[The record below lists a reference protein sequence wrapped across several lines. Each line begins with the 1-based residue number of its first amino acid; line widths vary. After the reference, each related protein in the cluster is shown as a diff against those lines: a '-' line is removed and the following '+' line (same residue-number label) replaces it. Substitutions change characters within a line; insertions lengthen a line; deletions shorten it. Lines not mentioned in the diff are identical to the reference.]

1 MTSAAPNMNE
11 PIAIVGS
18 SCRFPGGASSPSKL
32 WSLLHD
38 PVDLRK
44 EIPSSRFNPQGFFN
58 KNGEFHGS
66 TNVKHSYLT
75 EEDPRLFD
83 HSFFNTTPKEAE
95 SMDPQQRIL
104 LETVYEGVERAGYTI
119 QQLKGSQTAVFVG
132 LMNNDY
138 YDVLARD
145 MDSAPIYSSTGTAIS
160 IVSNRVAYFFDWKGP
175 AWTVDT
181 ACSSSLVALHSAVQT
196 LRNGEAS
203 MAVAAGVNL
212 ILGPT
217 MFIFESKLHMLS
229 PNGRSRMWDKD
240 VDGYARGEGFAS
252 VVLKTL
258 SQAIADNDHIEC
270 IIRNTG
276 VNQDGRT
283 KGITMPNPHAQ
294 TALIQATYERAGLD
308 LGKPEDRPQYFEAH
322 GTGTPAGDPLEAS
335 TVQSVFFPDNEN
347 PYGEKLHVGSIK
359 TIIGHTE
366 GTAGIAGVLKAS
378 LAMQHGVIPPNLHFD
393 SLNPTVKPF
402 YDHLR
407 IPTEPTPWPA
417 RPAGVPMRASVNSF
431 GFGGTNAH
439 AILESY
445 EPAAPVA
452 SYPAAPRHVG
462 PFNLSAYTQTALK
475 GAVKSLAEELK
486 EQAEWSLEDLAY
498 TLSRR
503 GELGFKASFSAVD
516 KEQLV
521 EKLEAAAEDAEFA
534 TRATALKD
542 GALPRI
548 LGVFTGQGAQWPT
561 MGAKLYQQSALFRR
575 TIEELDEA
583 LRTLPDPPAWTLAEQ
598 LQAPAATSEVAKA
611 AVSQPICAALQVG
624 LVNLLRAAGVQFSAV
639 VGHSSGEIGA
649 AYAAGY
655 LDAKDAV
662 RIAYYRGVVAP
673 LAMGPEGQAGKMM
686 AVGMT
691 LDEATSFCQQE
702 EFAGKIGVAASN
714 GSSSIT
720 LSGDGDAMEQA
731 KKVLDEKKTFA
742 RLLKVDTAYH
752 SHHMRRC
759 SAAYLEALA
768 RCHVQ
773 VVDRPPAC
781 TWYSSVHGLDAT
793 GSFDPEALRGQY
805 WADNM
810 CGAVLFS
817 QALQMA
823 VDKETEPY
831 DMVLEVGPHPALR
844 GPASETL
851 KTVTDLD
858 LPYAGVLKR
867 GQDDALQFCDAL
879 GFVWAHFQSSSRL
892 VDLEGLWKAWLGGE
906 DKAVQPHL
914 IKDLPSYCW
923 DHDKILFKESR
934 LSKAYR
940 TRENP
945 IHELLGSSVVNG
957 QNNQE
962 VRWRQ
967 IMRVDEMDWLRG
979 HVFQGQLLFPAAGY
993 VAMALEAGVRLTD
1006 RQVKM
1011 VELRDMQINKA
1022 ITLDEDSSGTEVVF
1036 TIRVTDRKP
1045 NRISAEYS
1053 CYSGDVDAS
1062 TGQDVS
1068 ESNNFHGRLVLEL
1081 GDPAADALPGR
1092 VEPILPMNEL
1102 ATKHLY
1108 TATREIGL
1116 DYTGDFVVESVKRRL
1131 DAATVTVKRHSNK
1144 NLRVHPATLDA
1155 TFHALFA
1162 AFSSPGDGR
1171 LWCPYLPTSI
1181 GHIRVNMM
1189 ACPHASDPEHLL
1201 VADCTLTQADAKAI
1215 RGDIGIFCAA
1225 DGHAEI
1231 QVGAVHCLSFT
1242 APSPADDVKLYAKNV
1257 WRKDVASGIELQDNL
1272 PATSEAVLAAIAGQ
1286 ITFRYP
1292 AANIVQVGSAVH
1304 DAATST
1310 VVETLSRQFR
1320 SYTYTDA
1327 SEEAVE
1333 AAREAFREQP
1343 IWEKMAFKPLDVG
1356 ADVKEQG
1363 FTEASSDLV
1372 LALNLREATRSGT
1385 VEEAL
1390 ENCRRLVKA
1399 GGYLLLA
1406 DDSTEP
1412 LEWNSLL
1419 QAAGFSG
1426 VDVNS
1431 KDARV
1436 NDPFRV
1442 ILTQAVD
1449 DRVTVLRE
1457 PLATVAGS
1465 EKIPRAAELVLV
1477 GLESD
1482 PVVANLIHDSAA
1494 LLGSFADKIT
1504 VAASLDQASIP
1515 KGAAVIVYS
1524 DLTSPIFRD
1533 MTEEAFAGIHAL
1545 LENADYLLWAT
1556 KASKTDEPYENMMV
1570 GLGRSIL
1577 QETPDL
1583 KLQFL
1588 DTESGALPAAS
1599 VFAEAL
1605 VRLLCLGSA
1614 DYEDVLWSLEHE
1626 LVLRDGDVYIP
1637 RVLPNDDLNDRHN
1650 SDKRVIPRK
1659 VALAE
1664 TPVEVAETEDGALV
1678 LRDSTAVAAGRVRVR
1693 VTASSA
1699 YPVRTSD
1706 GKIYHLAIGSVVSS
1720 GQKVLT
1726 LSTANGSL
1734 LDLPA
1739 NRVFI
1744 IDAEGQSDVEQL
1756 SHLVDTV
1763 LAASLVSGVHRGGM
1777 LWLHEAEEGLAQLV
1791 SEAAKAANVDVFFT
1805 SSASASA
1812 TSSSAGSSPSPS
1824 SASSSS
1830 GEGLEVQFVHPLIAA
1845 PDLEALKPLH
1855 VNGFVDLEQPV
1866 NASLDKL
1873 IRSAVQPSAAVQDLF
1888 TRVDGKTALRLSM
1901 DETSLRGLLLASR
1914 TAAHSGEA
1922 TVLGIDK
1929 LAQTAE
1935 GALSPST
1942 IIDWCTTDEVA
1953 LKVNPVDTTGMFSA
1967 NKTYLL
1973 VGLTGDVGMSI
1984 CDFMVQNGARHIVV
1998 TSRNPKVDPV
2008 VVQQLH
2014 RRGAE
2019 LRAIPLDIT
2028 DKKALMRV
2036 AAEIKA
2042 TMPPIGGVANGA
2054 MVLRDKLFENMSW
2067 EDFQTTAK
2075 PKVLGSRYLD
2085 EVFRSDDLDFFILF
2099 SSVASIMGNSGQANY
2114 NAANQFMTTLAH
2126 QRRRRGVAGSV
2137 IHIAM
2142 LLGVGYVMRSADQYD
2157 LLLNKFRNMTVS
2169 EGDFRAMF
2177 AEAVHAGRPG
2187 SGADVEIT
2195 TGFARLT
2202 PDGTVWQRNP
2212 RFSHYFIDEATE
2224 AKSGGKEAGGSLK
2237 EQIAA
2242 ADDEAE
2248 ALDLLET
2255 GAVGLLGRLLHMDG
2269 DKIDRQSPLMNLGI
2283 DSLVAVQ
2290 VRSWFMKEMGVDV
2303 PVLKILSDA
2312 TLSDIGKG
2320 VLARL
2325 AGAAEEDKAQAPGEV
2340 AAALANSAIDWE
2352 KEIESLVEGLPMY
2365 DGKVNGKMSGN
2376 VSGHDSGYT
2385 SEHDDVS
2392 LDGRVNSAG
2401 DLNGLVTRVTRLI
2414 NEDTAGHATGL
2425 LNGLTSGK
2433 RDGLSVV
2440 LTGSTGFLGKHVLRG
2455 LLADPRVKTVNCI
2468 AIRPDCNGQP
2478 RHVGISDPK
2487 IVEFSGNLTDER
2499 LGLSEAEFAMLARS
2513 ADAIIHNG
2521 ADVSFLKSYPALR
2534 QTNVVSLRILV
2545 EMALERRVPVNFV
2558 STAAVALFSPDKVK
2572 VLPETSASHITP
2584 PSDGV
2589 RGYAASKWAGE
2600 MFLEA
2605 VAARHGLP
2613 CFIHRAVNIV
2623 GEGAPETDLVT
2634 VLNKYCKAMRAV
2646 PQMDESVVDGDLD
2659 IIEVD
2664 EVAEG
2669 MVATTIHAGDK
2680 PAAGE
2685 NPLHIINY
2693 CQEVKIK
2700 PSELHAYYTKKL
2712 NMPLKHWGVEKW
2724 LDEASELGLDVM
2736 VEFFLRESYRS
2747 GKPILAPILRKGLI

>member
-1 MTSAAPNMNE
+1 MTSTGSNMNE

-38 PVDLRK
+38 PVDLKK
-44 EIPSSRFNPQGFFN
+44 EIPSSRFNPNGFFN
-58 KNGEFHGS
+58 ENGEFHGS
-66 TNVKHSYLT
+66 TNVKYSYLT

-252 VVLKTL
+252 VILKTL

-270 IIRNTG
+270 IIRGTG

-294 TALIQATYERAGLD
+294 TALIQATYARAGLD
-308 LGKPEDRPQYFEAH
+308 LSKPEDRPQYFEAH

-335 TVQSVFFPDNEN
+335 TVQSVFFPDNQN

-366 GTAGIAGVLKAS
+366 GTAGIAGIIKAS
-378 LAMQHGVIPPNLHFD
+378 LAMQHGIIPPNLHFG

-402 YDHLR
+402 YDHLKV
-407 IPTEPTPWPA
+407 PTEPTPWPA
-417 RPAGVPMRASVNSF
+417 RPAGVPKRVSVNSF

-445 EPAAPVA
+445 TPAEPVVSQPEAPK
-452 SYPAAPRHVG
+452 HTG
-462 PFNLSAYTQTALK
+462 PFHISAYTQKALQ
-475 GAVKSLAEELK
+475 GAVKALAEELK
-486 EQAEWSLEDLAY
+486 EKSEWSLEDLAY

-521 EKLEAAAEDAEFA
+521 QKLETAAEDAELG
-534 TRATALKD
+534 TRATVLKD

-561 MGAKLYQQSALFRR
+561 MGAKLYQQSALFRT

-583 LRTLPDPPAWTLAEQ
+583 LQTLPDPPTWTLAEQ
-598 LQAPAATSEVAKA
+598 LLEPAATSEMHKA
-611 AVSQPICAALQVG
+611 FISQPICAALQVG
-624 LVNLLRAAGVQFSAV
+624 LVNMLHAAGIQFSGV

-655 LDAKDAV
+655 LSAKDAI
-662 RIAYYRGVVAP
+662 RIAYYRGVVTP
-673 LAMGPEGQAGKMM
+673 LAKGPGGQIGKMM

-691 LDEATSFCQQE
+691 HDEATNFCNQD
-702 EFAGKIGVAASN
+702 EFAGKIAVAACN
-714 GSSSIT
+714 GTSSIT
-720 LSGDGDAMEQA
+720 LSGDGDAVDQA
-731 KKVLDEKKTFA
+731 KALLDEKKTFA

-752 SHHMRRC
+752 SHHMKLC
-759 SAAYLEALA
+759 ADAYLDALV
-768 RCHVQ
+768 RCDIQ
-773 VVDRPPAC
+773 INDRYPNS
-781 TWYSSVHGLDAT
+781 TWYSSVHGLNAT
-793 GSFDPEALRGQY
+793 GSFDVKDLQGPY
-805 WADNM
+805 WVDNM
-810 CGAVLFS
+810 CGPVMFS

-823 VDKETEPY
+823 VQKEASPY
-831 DMVLEVGPHPALR
+831 DIVLEVGPHAALR
-844 GPASETL
+844 GPASESL
-851 KTVTDLD
+851 KAASNVDF
-858 LPYAGVLKR
+858 PYTGVLKR
-867 GQDDALQFCDAL
+867 GQNDALQFCDAI
-879 GFVWAHFQSSSRL
+879 GFIWENFTSSSRL
-892 VDLEGLWKAWLGGE
+892 VNLEGLWKAWLG
-906 DKAVQPHL
+906 DKASRPQL

-945 IHELLGSSVVNG
+945 IHELLGSAVVNG

-979 HVFQGQLLFPAAGY
+979 HVFQGQLLFPASGY
-993 VAMALEAGVRLTD
+993 VAMALEAGIRLTD
-1006 RQVKM
+1006 RPVQM
-1011 VELRDMQINKA
+1011 VELKDMKINKA
-1022 ITLDEDSSGTEVVF
+1022 ITLDEDSSGMEVIFVIRITE
-1036 TIRVTDRKP
+1036 RKA
-1045 NRISAEYS
+1045 NSISAEYS

-1062 TGQDVS
+1062 TGQDAS
-1068 ESNNFHGRLVLEL
+1068 ESNNFSGRLVLEL
-1081 GDPAADALPGR
+1081 GELTPDALPSR
-1092 VEPILPMNEL
+1092 VEPVLPMNEL

-1144 NLRVHPATLDA
+1144 RLRVHPATLDA

-1181 GHIRVNMM
+1181 GHIRINMM
-1189 ACPHASDPEHLL
+1189 PCPHADDPEHLL
-1201 VADCTLTQADAKAI
+1201 VADCNLSQADSKAI
-1215 RGDIGIFCAA
+1215 RGDIGVFCAA

-1231 QVGAVHCLSFT
+1231 QVGGVNCSSFT
-1242 APSPADDVKLYAKNV
+1242 APSPADDVKLYAKTM
-1257 WRKDVASGIELQDNL
+1257 WRKDVTSGLELQSGVST
-1272 PATSEAVLAAIAGQ
+1272 TSEAVLAAIANQ

-1292 AANIVQVGSAVH
+1292 ASNIVQVGTTFNDS
-1304 DAATST
+1304 ATST
-1310 VVETLSRQFR
+1310 VVEALSRQFR

-1327 SEEAVE
+1327 SEVTVE
-1333 AAREAFREQP
+1333 ATKEAFRAESY
-1343 IWEKMAFKPLDVG
+1343 WEKMAFKTLNTG
-1356 ADVKEQG
+1356 SGLKEQG
-1363 FTEASSDLV
+1363 FTAASSDLV
-1372 LALNLREATRSGT
+1372 IALNLRAATGTST
-1385 VEEAL
+1385 VEDVL
-1390 ENCRRLVKA
+1390 NTSRSLLKA
-1399 GGYLLLA
+1399 GGYLLLTDEA
-1406 DDSTEP
+1406 EEP
-1412 LEWNSLL
+1412 LDWNSLL
-1419 QAAGFSG
+1419 QNAGFSG
-1426 VDVNS
+1426 VDDRSFN
-1431 KDARV
+1431 
-1436 NDPFRV
+1436 V
-1442 ILTQAVD
+1442 ILAQAVD
-1449 DRVTVLRE
+1449 DRITALRE
-1457 PLATVAGS
+1457 PLAATVKP
-1465 EKIPRAAELVLV
+1465 ETIPRVTDLLLV
-1477 GLESD
+1477 GVESD
-1482 PVVANLIHDSAA
+1482 PVVAGLIRDSAE
-1494 LLGSFADKIT
+1494 LLGSFADKVT
-1504 VAASLDQASIP
+1504 VLPSLFQASVP
-1515 KGAAVIVYS
+1515 KGAAVIVFS

-1533 MTEEAFAGIHAL
+1533 MTEEIFAGIHNL
-1545 LENADYLLWAT
+1545 LENSSYLLWAT
-1556 KASKTDEPYENMMV
+1556 KGSKTDEPYENMMV

-1577 QETPDL
+1577 QETPEL

-1588 DTESGALPAAS
+1588 DTESGELPSAT

-1605 VRLLCLGSA
+1605 LRLLCLGSETN
-1614 DYEDVLWSLEHE
+1614 EDVLWSLEHE
-1626 LVLRDGDVYIP
+1626 LVIRNGDVYIP
-1637 RVLPNDDLNDRHN
+1637 RVLPNDELNDRHN

-1664 TPVEVAETEDGALV
+1664 TAVEVAESEDGSLM
-1678 LRDSTAVAAGRVRVR
+1678 LRDATSAAVTAGRLHVR

-1699 YPVRTSD
+1699 YPVKTSD
-1706 GKIYHLAIGSVVSS
+1706 GKIYYLAIGSLVS
-1720 GQKVLT
+1720 GQKVLA
-1726 LSTANGSL
+1726 LSTSNGSI
-1734 LDLPA
+1734 LDLP
-1739 NRVFI
+1739 VSQVLI
-1744 IDAEGQSDVEQL
+1744 VDAQNESDVEQL
-1756 SHLVDTV
+1756 GRLVDTV
-1763 LAASLVSGVHRGGM
+1763 LAASLVSGVQGGGT
-1777 LWLHEAEEGLAQLV
+1777 LWLHEAEGGLAQLV
-1791 SEAAKAANVDVFFT
+1791 SEAAKEADVDLFFT
-1805 SSASASA
+1805 SSTSGSA
-1812 TSSSAGSSPSPS
+1812 TSSSAGSSPSMS
-1824 SASSSS
+1824 SASSIS
-1830 GEGLEVQFVHPLIAA
+1830 GEALEVQFVHPLIAA
-1845 PDLEALKPLH
+1845 PDLVALKPLH
-1855 VNGFVDLEQPV
+1855 VDGFVDLQLPI
-1866 NASLDKL
+1866 NPSLDKL
-1873 IRSAVQPSAAVQDLF
+1873 MRSSVQPSATVQDLF
-1888 TRVDGKTALRLSM
+1888 THADGKTALRLSM
-1901 DETSLRGLLLASR
+1901 KENTLRSLLSRGCSTAVTRETNVLSINNVSSSLDG
-1914 TAAHSGEA
+1914 T
-1922 TVLGIDK
+1922 
-1929 LAQTAE
+1929 
-1935 GALSPST
+1935 LSPAT
-1942 IIDWCTTDEVA
+1942 IIDWCVTDEVS
-1953 LKVNPVDTTGMFSA
+1953 LRVNPVNTTGMFSA

-1984 CDFMVQNGARHIVV
+1984 CEFMTQNGARHIVV

-2008 VVQQLH
+2008 VVRQL
-2014 RRGAE
+2014 RRQGAE
-2019 LRAIPLDIT
+2019 VRAIPLDIT
-2028 DKKALMRV
+2028 NKDNLIKV

-2054 MVLRDKLFENMSW
+2054 MVLRDKLFTNMSW
-2067 EDFQTTAK
+2067 EDFQTTAN

-2085 EVFRSDDLDFFILF
+2085 EVFYSDDLEFFILF
-2099 SSVASIMGNSGQANY
+2099 SSVACMMGNSGQANY

-2187 SGADVEIT
+2187 SDADVEIV
-2195 TGFARLT
+2195 TGFARIS

-2212 RFSHYFIDEATE
+2212 RFAHYFIEEAIE
-2224 AKSGGKEAGGSLK
+2224 AKSGGKQAGGSLK
-2237 EQIAA
+2237 EQISAA
-2242 ADDEAE
+2242 EDEAE

-2269 DKIDRQSPLMNLGI
+2269 DKIDRQAPLMNLGI

-2290 VRSWFMKEMGVDV
+2290 VRSWFMKELGVDV

-2312 TLSDIGKG
+2312 TLTDIGKG
-2320 VLARL
+2320 ALDRL
-2325 AGAAEEDKAQAPGEV
+2325 AGAVAEDQAQAPGEV
-2340 AAALANSAIDWE
+2340 AAVLANSAIDWE
-2352 KEIESLVEGLPMY
+2352 KEIESLVEGLPVY
-2365 DGKVNGKMSGN
+2365 DGKTAPSGY
-2376 VSGHDSGYT
+2376 DSGYT
-2385 SEHDDVS
+2385 SEHEGS
-2392 LDGRVNSAG
+2392 LDGVINA
-2401 DLNGLVTRVTRLI
+2401 DTNGLVTRVTRLI
-2414 NEDTAGHATGL
+2414 NDEVSRSTNS
-2425 LNGLTSGK
+2425 LNGVTSGK
-2433 RDGLSVV
+2433 KDNLNVV

-2468 AIRPDCNGQP
+2468 AIRPDKNGQP
-2478 RHVGISDPK
+2478 RHVGIDDPK

-2499 LGLSEAEFAMLARS
+2499 LGLTEIEFANLARS

-2534 QTNVVSLRILV
+2534 QINVLSLRTLV
-2545 EMALERRVPVNFV
+2545 EMALERRVPITFV

-2572 VLPETSASHITP
+2572 GLHETSASHITP
-2584 PSDGV
+2584 PPDGV
-2589 RGYAASKWAGE
+2589 RGYASSKWAGE

-2613 CFIHRAVNIV
+2613 CYIHRAVNIV

-2634 VLNKYCKAMRAV
+2634 VLNKYCKAMGAV
-2646 PQMDESVVDGDLD
+2646 PQMDDTVIDGDLD

-2669 MVATTIHAGDK
+2669 MVASAIQAAEVK
-2680 PAAGE
+2680 PGSTE

-2700 PSELHAYYTKKL
+2700 ANELHDYYTKKFG
-2712 NMPLKHWGVEKW
+2712 MPLKHWGVEKW

-2747 GKPILAPILRKGLI
+2747 GKPILCPVLWK

>member
-1 MTSAAPNMNE
+1 MASTASNMNE

-38 PVDLRK
+38 PVDLK
-44 EIPSSRFNPQGFFN
+44 QEIPSSRFNPNGFFN
-58 KNGEFHGS
+58 ENGEFHGS

-217 MFIFESKLHMLS
+217 MYIFESKLHMLS

-252 VVLKTL
+252 VILKTL

-270 IIRNTG
+270 IIRGTG

-283 KGITMPNPHAQ
+283 KGITMPNPVAQ
-294 TALIQATYERAGLD
+294 TALIQATYARSGLD
-308 LGKPEDRPQYFEAH
+308 LSKPEDRPQYFEAH

-335 TVQSVFFPDNEN
+335 TVQSVFFPGNQN

-378 LAMQHGVIPPNLHFD
+378 LAMQHGIIPPNLHFD
-393 SLNPTVKPF
+393 NLNPTVKPF

-407 IPTEPTPWPA
+407 VPTEPTPWPA
-417 RPAGVPMRASVNSF
+417 RPAGVPMRVSVNSF

-445 EPAAPVA
+445 EPAEIVESQTAT
-452 SYPAAPRHVG
+452 SSHVG
-462 PFNLSAYTQTALK
+462 PFQVSAYTQKALQ
-475 GAVKSLAEELK
+475 GAVKTLAEELK
-486 EQAEWSLEDLAY
+486 EKSEWSLEDLAY

-503 GELGFKASFSAVD
+503 GDLGFKASFSAVD

-521 EKLEAAAEDAEFA
+521 EKLEAAAEDAEFG
-534 TRATALKD
+534 TRATVLKD

-561 MGAKLYQQSALFRR
+561 MGVKMYEQSQLFRK
-575 TIEELDEA
+575 TIDELDES
-583 LRTLPDPPAWTLAEQ
+583 LRTLPDPPTWTLAEQ
-598 LQAPAATSEVAKA
+598 LQAPAATSEVHKA
-611 AVSQPICAALQVG
+611 AVSQPVCAALQVG
-624 LVNLLRAAGVQFSAV
+624 LVNVLHAAGIQFKGV

-655 LDAKDAV
+655 LSAQDAV

-673 LAMGPEGQAGKMM
+673 LARGPDGKVGKMM

-691 LDEATSFCQQE
+691 LEEATDFCNRD
-702 EFAGKIGVAASN
+702 EFAGKIAVAACN

-720 LSGDGDAMEQA
+720 LSGDGAAVDQA
-731 KKVLDEKKTFA
+731 KAMLDEKKTFA
-742 RLLKVDTAYH
+742 RVLKVEIAYH
-752 SHHMRRC
+752 SHHMKLC
-759 SAAYLEALA
+759 AGAYLDALA
-768 RCHVQ
+768 RCGVQ
-773 VVDRPPAC
+773 VIEKRSSDC
-781 TWYSSVHGLDAT
+781 TWYSSVHGFDAT
-793 GSFDPEALRGQY
+793 GSFDAKDLQGQY

-810 CGAVLFS
+810 CGAVRFS

-823 VDKETEPY
+823 VKLESEPY
-831 DMVLEVGPHPALR
+831 DMVLEVGPHPALK
-844 GPASETL
+844 GPATESL
-851 KTVTDLD
+851 KVASDAD
-858 LPYAGVLKR
+858 FPYIGVLKR
-867 GQDDALQFCDAL
+867 GQNDAVQFCDAL
-879 GFVWAHFQSSSRL
+879 GFIWEQFSSSSTIVNL
-892 VDLEGLWKAWLGGE
+892 AGLREAWLGAG
-906 DKAVQPHL
+906 ASQPNL
-914 IKDLPSYCW
+914 IKDLPTYCW

-945 IHELLGSSVVNG
+945 IHELLGSAVVNG

-967 IMRVDEMDWLRG
+967 IMRVDEMEWLRG

-993 VAMALEAGVRLTD
+993 VAMAIEAGLRLTD
-1006 RQVKM
+1006 RSVQM
-1011 VELRDMQINKA
+1011 VELKDLRINKA
-1022 ITLDEDSSGTEVVF
+1022 ITLDEDSSGMEVVF
-1036 TIRVTDRKP
+1036 IIRITERKA
-1045 NRISAEYS
+1045 NQISAEYS

-1068 ESNNFHGRLVLEL
+1068 ESNNFSGRLVLEL
-1081 GDPAADALPGR
+1081 GEQIADALPSR
-1092 VEPILPMNEL
+1092 VEPVQTMNEL

-1108 TATREIGL
+1108 MATREIGL

-1144 NLRVHPATLDA
+1144 RLRVHPATLDA

-1189 ACPHASDPEHLL
+1189 SCPHAADPEHLL
-1201 VADCTLTQADAKAI
+1201 VADCNLTQADAKTI
-1215 RGDIGIFCAA
+1215 RGDIGVFCAA

-1231 QVGAVHCLSFT
+1231 QVGAVHCSSFT
-1242 APSPADDVKLYAKNV
+1242 APSPANDVKLYAQNV
-1257 WRKDVASGIELQDNL
+1257 WRKDVTSGLELQNN
-1272 PATSEAVLAAIAGQ
+1272 ASSSSEAVLAAIASQ

-1292 AANIVQVGSAVH
+1292 AANIVQVGSAV
-1304 DAATST
+1304 DDVATST
-1310 VVETLSRQFR
+1310 VVEALSHQFR

-1333 AAREAFREQP
+1333 SAKEAFRDQSY
-1343 IWEKMAFKPLDVG
+1343 WEKMTFKTLDVG
-1356 ADVKEQG
+1356 MDLKEQA
-1363 FTEASSDLV
+1363 FKAASSDLV
-1372 LALNLREATRSGT
+1372 FALNLRKASRTGA

-1390 ENCRRLVKA
+1390 QTCRDLLKA
-1399 GGYLLLA
+1399 GGYLLLS
-1406 DDSTEP
+1406 DEDEETLDWDSMLRT
-1412 LEWNSLL
+1412 
-1419 QAAGFSG
+1419 AGFSG
-1426 VDVNS
+1426 VDVISSN
-1431 KDARV
+1431 V
-1436 NDPFRV
+1436 M
-1442 ILTQAVD
+1442 LTQAVD
-1449 DRVTVLRE
+1449 DRITALRG
-1457 PLATVAGS
+1457 PLAASVKPET
-1465 EKIPRAAELVLV
+1465 IPRVADLLLV
-1477 GLESD
+1477 GADSD
-1482 PVVANLIHDSAA
+1482 PVVASLISNSTE
-1494 LLGSFADKIT
+1494 LLKSFADKVTI
-1504 VAASLDQASIP
+1504 VQSLDKASVP
-1515 KGAAVIVYS
+1515 KGAAVIVFS
-1524 DLTSPIFRD
+1524 DLTSPIFQD
-1533 MTEEAFAGIHAL
+1533 MTEETFAGIHRL
-1545 LENADYLLWAT
+1545 LENAGYLLWAT
-1556 KASKTDEPYENMMV
+1556 KGSKTDEPYENMMV

-1588 DTESGALPAAS
+1588 DTESGEIPGAQ

-1605 VRLLCLGSA
+1605 ARLLCLGS
-1614 DYEDVLWSLEHE
+1614 DNFEDVLWSLEHE
-1626 LVLRDGDVYIP
+1626 LVFRDGQVYIP
-1637 RVLPNDDLNDRHN
+1637 RVLPNSELNDRHN
-1650 SDKRVIPRK
+1650 SDKRIIPRT
-1659 VALAE
+1659 VTLAD
-1664 TPVEVAETEDGALV
+1664 TPVEVTETEDGSLV
-1678 LRDSTAVAAGRVRVR
+1678 LGDAATTAVASGRVHVR

-1699 YPVRTSD
+1699 YPVHTSD
-1706 GKIYHLAIGSVVSS
+1706 GKTYYLAIGSLVS
-1720 GQKVLT
+1720 GQKVLA
-1726 LSTANGSL
+1726 LSTTNGSQ

-1739 NRVFI
+1739 SQI
-1744 IDAEGQSDVEQL
+1744 LILDANHQSDVEQL
-1756 SHLVDTV
+1756 SQLVESA
-1763 LAASLVSGVHRGGM
+1763 LASSLVSGVQDGGM
-1777 LWLHEAEEGLAQLV
+1777 LWLHQAEDGLAQLV
-1791 SEAAKAANVDVFFT
+1791 SEAAKEANVQLFFT
-1805 SSASASA
+1805 SSTSGSA
-1812 TSSSAGSSPSPS
+1812 TSSSAASAASSS
-1824 SASSSS
+1824 SASSEA
-1830 GEGLEVQFVHPLIAA
+1830 GEILEVQFVHPLIAA
-1845 PDLEALKPLH
+1845 PDLVALKPLH
-1855 VNGFVDLEQPV
+1855 VDGFVDLQQPV
-1866 NASLDKL
+1866 NQSLDKL
-1873 IRSAVQPSAAVQDLF
+1873 IRSSVQPSATVQDLF
-1888 TRVDGKTALRLSM
+1888 THANGKTALRLAM
-1901 DETSLRGLLLASR
+1901 NETTLRSLLLKSR
-1914 TAAHSGEA
+1914 PSVAAGDIN
-1922 TVLGIDK
+1922 VLPIDK
-1929 LAQTAE
+1929 VSSVLDDT
-1935 GALSPST
+1935 LSPAT
-1942 IIDWCTTDEVA
+1942 IIDWSAANEVTLRVNPINTTD
-1953 LKVNPVDTTGMFSA
+1953 MFSA

-1973 VGLTGDVGMSI
+1973 VGLTGDVGMSL
-1984 CDFMVQNGARHIVV
+1984 CEFMVQNGARHIVV
-1998 TSRNPKVDPV
+1998 TSRNPKIDPLV
-2008 VVQQLH
+2008 VRHLH
-2014 RRGAE
+2014 RQGAS
-2019 LRAIPLDIT
+2019 LRAVPLDIT
-2028 DKKALMRV
+2028 NKDSLIKL
-2036 AAEIKA
+2036 AAEMKA

-2067 EDFQTTAK
+2067 EDFQTTAN

-2085 EVFRSDDLDFFILF
+2085 EVFHSDDLEFFVLF

-2142 LLGVGYVMRSADQYD
+2142 LLGIGYVMRSTEQYD

-2187 SGADVEIT
+2187 SDADVEIG

-2212 RFSHYFIDEATE
+2212 RFSHFFIDEATE
-2224 AKSGGKEAGGSLK
+2224 SSSGGKQAGGSLK
-2237 EQIAA
+2237 EQISAA
-2242 ADDEAE
+2242 QDESE

-2269 DKIDRQSPLMNLGI
+2269 DKIDRQAPLMNLGI

-2290 VRSWFMKEMGVDV
+2290 VRSWFMKEIGVDV

-2340 AAALANSAIDWE
+2340 AAVLANSAIDWE
-2352 KEIESLVEGLPMY
+2352 KEIESLLEGLPVY
-2365 DGKVNGKMSGN
+2365 HGKKS
-2376 VSGHDSGYT
+2376 VSEIDSGYT
-2385 SEHDDVS
+2385 SEHEGS
-2392 LDGRVNSAG
+2392 LDGVVSG
-2401 DLNGLVTRVTRLI
+2401 DTNGLVTRVSTLI
-2414 NEDTAGHATGL
+2414 NEEVNRSANSL
-2425 LNGLTSGK
+2425 INGLTSVK
-2433 RDGLSVV
+2433 KDGLTVV
-2440 LTGSTGFLGKHVLRG
+2440 ITGTTGFLGKHVLRG

-2468 AIRPDCNGQP
+2468 AIRPDSNGQP
-2478 RHVGISDPK
+2478 RHVGIDDPK

-2499 LGLSEAEFAMLARS
+2499 LGLSEAEFAMLART

-2545 EMALERRVPVNFV
+2545 EMALQRRVPVTFV

-2572 VLPETSASHITP
+2572 GLHETSASHITP
-2584 PSDGV
+2584 PPDGV
-2589 RGYAASKWAGE
+2589 RGYASSKWAGE
-2600 MFLEA
+2600 MFLEG

-2613 CFIHRAVNIV
+2613 CYIHRAVNIV

-2634 VLNKYCKAMRAV
+2634 VLNKYCKAMQAV
-2646 PQMDESVVDGDLD
+2646 PQMDDTVVDGDLD

-2669 MVATTIHAGDK
+2669 MVASAIQATNVK
-2680 PAAGE
+2680 PGVPE

-2693 CQEVKIK
+2693 CQEVKVK
-2700 PSELHAYYTKKL
+2700 PNELHDYYTKKL
-2712 NMPLKHWGVEKW
+2712 GMPLKHWGVEKW

-2747 GKPILAPILRKGLI
+2747 GKPILAPVLWK